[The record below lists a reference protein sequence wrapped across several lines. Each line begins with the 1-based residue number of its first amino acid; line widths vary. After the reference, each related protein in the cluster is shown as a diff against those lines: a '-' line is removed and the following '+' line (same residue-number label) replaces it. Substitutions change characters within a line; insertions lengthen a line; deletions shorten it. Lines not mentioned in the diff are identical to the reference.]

1 MSTFSTLELSKDG
14 PVATVTLNR
23 PDKLNSISDP
33 LRKELRDAFDLLAA
47 SEAIRVVR
55 LRGAGRAFS
64 AGYDLEGGY
73 APLRNLDQ
81 ADADR
86 AGGSEEAG
94 DWLAELGRS
103 RIAVDVEGL
112 RDTGDWLLRL
122 RRFEKPV
129 IAQVH
134 GYCLSGALDLISI
147 CDIVIAGASARFGHP
162 AARGLGVPPLL
173 GMLPFKIGAL
183 RTKELLFTGDLIDAE
198 RAERWGLINTV
209 VPDEQLEDAAS
220 AYCRRVAMMH
230 RESLA
235 VHKQVTN
242 RWVDL
247 LGLQAA
253 VDATVDLD
261 AIAHESPFLAE
272 FGRRAAEGSVKA
284 ALDWRDGPYR

>member
-1 MSTFSTLELSKDG
+1 MSNFSTLELSKEG
-14 PVATVTLNR
+14 PVATLTLNR
-23 PDKLNSISDP
+23 PEKLNSISDP
-33 LRKELRDAFDLLAA
+33 LRKDLQDAFSLLARQDP
-47 SEAIRVVR
+47 IRVVR

-73 APLRNLDQ
+73 QPLRNLEQGETD
-81 ADADR
+81 DAGDD
-86 AGGSEEAG
+86 AG
-94 DWLAELGRS
+94 DWLTDLGRS
-103 RIAVDVEGL
+103 RIAADSEGL
-112 RDTGDWLLRL
+112 RDTADWLLRL

-147 CDIVIAGASARFGHP
+147 CDIVIAGAGARFGHP

-183 RTKELLFTGDLIDAE
+183 RTKEILFTGDLIDAE
-198 RAERWGLINTV
+198 QAERWGLINRV
-209 VPDEQLEDAAS
+209 VPDEQLEEATRR
-220 AYCRRVAMMH
+220 YCERVAMMH

-235 VHKQVTN
+235 VHKQTTN
-242 RWVDL
+242 RWIDL

-253 VDATVDLD
+253 VDITVDLD

-272 FGRRAAEGSVKA
+272 FGRRASEESVKA